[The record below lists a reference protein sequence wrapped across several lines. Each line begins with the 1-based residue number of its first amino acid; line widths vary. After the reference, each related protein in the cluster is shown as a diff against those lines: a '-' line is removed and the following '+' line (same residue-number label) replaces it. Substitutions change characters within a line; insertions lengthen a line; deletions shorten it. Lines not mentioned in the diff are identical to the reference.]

1 MTSPDA
7 SAAMPGDPAHWDRI
21 WGEMHEDAVLYT
33 PHIGGYTFE
42 SLEKTE
48 LFLAEKL
55 VRMVA
60 EMAQGPRSGG
70 AEG

>member
-1 MTSPDA
+1 
-7 SAAMPGDPAHWDRI
+7 
-21 WGEMHEDAVLYT
+21 MHEDAVLYT

-55 VRMVA
+55 VGMVVD
-60 EMAQGPRSGG
+60 MVQGPRSGG
-70 AEG
+70 AES